1 VSTTDNEQIASGVSQ
16 SSGTTAEEL
25 VKRKQGEY
33 ADPVGDKAV
42 PKDQQKS
49 TVNPFSGVK

>member
-1 VSTTDNEQIASGVSQ
+1 MNSENEQLASSVSQ
-16 SSGTTAEEL
+16 STGTTVEEL
-25 VKRKQGEY
+25 VKRKSGDY
-33 ADPVGDKAV
+33 ADNVGEKAV